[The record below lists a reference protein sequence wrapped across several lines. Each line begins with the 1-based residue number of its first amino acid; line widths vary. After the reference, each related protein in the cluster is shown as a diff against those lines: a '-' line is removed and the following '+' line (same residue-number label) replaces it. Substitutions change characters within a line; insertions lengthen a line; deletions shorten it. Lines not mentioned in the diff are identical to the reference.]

1 MKGTWGAPE
10 EWCCENT
17 VALAIS
23 PRHAIKMLPSFMPA
37 IIRPVPMSF
46 DYTPMTTTAPTPQD
60 TKSHL
65 RKTMGFWDVLLFDI
79 ATVLVPR
86 CLVTARCS
94 SAARA
99 RSRW

>member
-1 MKGTWGAPE
+1 
-10 EWCCENT
+10 
-17 VALAIS
+17 
-23 PRHAIKMLPSFMPA
+23 
-37 IIRPVPMSF
+37 MSF
-46 DYTPMTTTAPTPQD
+46 AYIPMTATAPTPQD

-86 CLVTARCS
+86 CLATAHYS

-99 RSRW
+99 RFRWWAGQFPSAAGR